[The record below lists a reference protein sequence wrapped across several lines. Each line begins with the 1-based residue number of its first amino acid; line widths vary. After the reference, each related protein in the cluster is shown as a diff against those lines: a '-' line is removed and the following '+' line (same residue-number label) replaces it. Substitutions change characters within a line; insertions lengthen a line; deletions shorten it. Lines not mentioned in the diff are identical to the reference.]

1 MRFLTLILRRWLSP
15 QPFKAWL
22 VWLLLSISLG
32 VAANPVPAGTT
43 IQGVASATYIPGG
56 FTQTETVSNVV
67 EVTVLPVEALTLT
80 QDQKLVR
87 PPAMSV
93 TLSHL
98 LKNTGNATSDYI
110 LSLSNDPNVVGC
122 PANPLT
128 MTGLRLLRDVNG
140 NGLVDGADVPLALDS
155 PNVLSLRMG
164 EAASLLVQGTMPLS
178 PSGAVCLSLSAK
190 TVAQNVSARN
200 QDIISLGN
208 AAILALTKSARYDG
222 LILPGRSRIDFTVTG
237 NNIGAGEVLPTD
249 VGLSTSGTGTS
260 KILVDQKPVSLI
272 LLRDKV
278 PTGTHYVAG
287 TLASSLPGAIKLYR
301 LSGDPEF
308 QYRTNA
314 DDASAIEVAIGLP
327 LPNTLVSGATWQ
339 MRFAVT
345 VDSAA
350 SSDIFNTAQTYYH
363 DGVQVT
369 SGASNT
375 SFSPLALARIGI
387 AKAASAPLANQTNG
401 VPNGTS
407 DVTFSLRIKN
417 YGNAWL
423 YGVQVTDLMEGLGST
438 QFGQYTVAT
447 SPGQG
452 EYTIVPG
459 TLKVVLPSGAL
470 AGTSAQI
477 DPDFKGTNANANLLK
492 AGAVLPAQAEFNVE
506 FTARFNTVGRVDK
519 LYNSAAATAYLA
531 VTDGQQISDDSVSG
545 LDPDPDGDGNPSN
558 NSGPTPV
565 ESQAPVVKVAQYIE
579 LPQRVSPGVYDIRFN
594 YYVSNTGAVT
604 APFVRVISN
613 LNCTFS
619 IDLADGMI
627 AGWTI
632 VDPVKTKNGLLKPSA
647 NFTGNALCDRSKIS
661 NPSAYQFPTE
671 IALTTVDGTQAL
683 EPGKLEEISFMVR
696 VTVKSSVPQG
706 TQIPINNKVWAA
718 AFTENTINFTPS
730 QVLASSVSA
739 DASSVPAYIVD
750 PAGTVYNAKTRA
762 PVAGA
767 KVIMTR
773 ESCTDGTAE
782 AILRREILG
791 GETSKYE
798 VDKNGSIWMVTQ
810 ADGAWDFS
818 LRTEYVKNLC
828 TYRID
833 VVPPANSGYN
843 FPSQLIKPSPD
854 VFIQCGAVVNS
865 PYPPKNSDPTT
876 YHLKYESG
884 LKGKDEVCAVTN
896 AHIPLDPGNADGLVL
911 KKEANQQRVE
921 FGDFVDYMLTLTN
934 RTETKNKP
942 GTLLSGVTFTD
953 DLPVGFAY
961 VPGSAKLSDGS
972 TVTAANPTGG
982 VGPHLEWKF
991 PGKNLA
997 IDQSMVL
1004 RFRVRVG
1011 VGAPLD
1017 ANVINRAQAS
1027 AGVVQSNQATHTI
1040 RVDAGV
1046 FSDKAFLFGKVY
1058 LTCQKEGAKPDM
1070 VGIPGVRLWLEDGTF
1085 AVTDADGKWSLYG
1098 LRPQT
1103 HVVRLDE
1110 TTLPKGTRVQLL
1122 DNRNA
1127 GNPASRFADLKKG
1140 EFHKADFPVAGCD
1153 SEAILGEV
1161 NQRKAAVQKLFDAQL
1176 EADARLRI
1184 DPKGAVAAG
1193 TTDTRSLPATGSV
1206 GAAAGLMVQQPVG
1219 SGALIGLPG
1228 APTSAVGPSFVAGG
1242 MTGGYG
1248 GSLASA
1254 QGARSPAPAV
1264 GASGAGAGA
1273 VPGAAA
1279 PVKELTADPF
1289 ALQPTF
1295 FAPSSIE
1302 LEKLLPEMNNQPGFI
1317 ELKNGDTLPSQN
1329 LNVRVKGPAGAA
1341 LRLKVNDT
1349 LIDLKRVGKK
1359 ATLAQNSATAWEY
1372 IGVQLKPGKN
1382 QLLLEVTDEFGISR
1396 AAPVEIMVVAP
1407 DKLGAVHLKVPAQAR
1422 ADLKTPIPV
1431 QIRLTDAQGVPVTA
1445 RTQLT
1450 LETDVGAWEEKD
1462 LNPQEPGLQV
1472 FLEGGQGVFH
1482 VIPPGVPGDMRV
1494 RVSTSSFVK
1503 EARLTLLPELRP
1515 MIAVGVVEGTLDLS
1529 KRGALAL
1536 NQAPAAAAFEQELT
1550 ALNGG
1555 ASDSR
1560 AGGRAAFFLKGAI
1573 QGEYLLTAAL
1583 DTAKSS
1589 KERLFREIRP
1599 DEFYPVYGDA
1609 SGKGY
1614 DAQSSERLYVRI
1626 DKDRSFL
1633 LYGDFITASSQ
1644 EVRRLSQ
1651 VNRTLTGVKNVYHTE
1666 DARVTS
1672 YVSRTSQKKQVEEFP
1687 SNGTSGPYYLAGGG
1701 GDVLVNSE
1709 QVEIVVRDR
1718 NQPNVI
1724 LSKTSMVRYVDYT
1737 FEPLSR
1743 RLLFTR
1749 AIPSI
1754 SPELHPQSVSVTYEV
1769 DGGGAKYTVAGVD
1782 AQVKVND
1789 KLQVGVVANTDQN
1802 PEAKRDLTAVTAL
1815 ARLDN
1820 NTAVA
1825 AEWVNTQSDLN
1836 GAGQAA
1842 RAEIRHENEQWGAS
1856 AQVVVSDRHFD
1867 NPDAGFTGGRTET
1880 NARGEYRLDKTT
1892 ALRGEVSR
1900 SHDASAG
1907 TTKQGASVGV
1917 LKKINEQVTGEVGL
1931 RYASG
1936 GGTQA
1941 NSLFSYGSVSTT
1953 GAGATGGQV
1962 GNSVTPLGAAANVA
1976 AVDAGLPEI
1985 KTVRAKVTANVP
1997 DVPQAQVFGEVEQ
2010 SIASDNKG
2018 RVAAVGGQYALSE
2031 KSRLYGRYEFDSS
2044 LYAQSH
2050 LQTTRNVGILG
2061 VESNYMEGGRVFNE
2075 YRLADASTGR
2085 GTQAATG
2092 VRNMFKLDDHW
2103 RTTLG
2108 VEKTKAIGLSNG
2120 TTIGQGDSTAIITGL
2135 EYANDG
2141 IRGSGVLEGRHGS
2154 EAKTLLASFG
2164 LGIRI
2169 DQDLTF
2175 LTRNIY
2181 NASIGAGTQAGN
2193 ERTLSRNQIGLA
2205 YRPVGQ
2211 DIWNLLGKFEHKTEH
2226 AVGAGTV
2233 SPGTISGN
2241 AFGTAGILDGD
2252 YVADIVSLHLNVNPN
2267 RGQYF
2272 SGRLAAK
2279 RASLNDSG
2287 ISSSY
2292 SAQLISGRWIQ
2303 DINADWDWGIQASL
2317 MRSAGSLQRSWGVE
2331 LGYQAMKDFWLSV
2344 GYNFTGLSDRD
2355 LTAGEY
2361 TNKGLFLRARMKFD
2375 EVGLGLMSP
2384 KQKLPN

>member
-1 MRFLTLILRRWLSP
+1 MRFLPLILCRWLSP
-15 QPFKAWL
+15 QPLKAWL

-110 LSLSNDPNVVGC
+110 LSLSNDPNVASC

-178 PSGAVCLSLSAK
+178 PSGAVCLSLSVK

-249 VGLSTSGTGTS
+249 AGLSTSGTGTS

-314 DDASAIEVAIGLP
+314 DDASAVEVALGLP
-327 LPNTLVSGATWQ
+327 APSTLASGASVQ

-345 VDSAA
+345 VDIAA

-363 DGVQVT
+363 DGVQTT

-375 SFSPLALARIGI
+375 AFAPLALARIGI

-407 DVTFSLRIKN
+407 DVTFTLRVKN

-423 YGVQVTDLMEGLGST
+423 YGVQVTDLMEGLGGT
-438 QFGQYTVAT
+438 QFGKYTSAI
-447 SPGQG
+447 SPAQG

-459 TLKVVLPSGAL
+459 SLRVVLPSGAL

-477 DPDFKGTNANANLLK
+477 NPEFNGTHAQANLLT

-506 FTARFNTVGRVDK
+506 FAARFNTVGRVDK
-519 LYNSAAATAYLA
+519 LFNSAAATAYLA

-545 LDPDPDGDGNPSN
+545 LDPDPDGDGNPNN

-594 YYVSNTGAVT
+594 YYVSNTGAVS

-613 LNCTFS
+613 LNCTFDM
-619 IDLADGMI
+619 DLADGKI
-627 AGWTI
+627 ASWAV
-632 VDPVKTKNGLLKPSA
+632 VDAVKIKNGFLKPSA
-647 NFTGNALCDRSKIS
+647 NFTGNALCDRSKIG

-671 IALTTVDGTQAL
+671 IALTAVDGTQAL
-683 EPGKLEEISFMVR
+683 APGQLEEISFMVR
-696 VTVKSSVPQG
+696 VTVKSSVPVG
-706 TQIPINNKVWAA
+706 TQIAINNKVWAA
-718 AFTENTINFTPS
+718 AFTENTINFAPS

-767 KVIMTR
+767 SVIMTR
-773 ESCTDGTAE
+773 ESCATGSLG
-782 AILRREILG
+782 AIEPNQILG
-791 GETSKYE
+791 GETGKYTFNPATRS
-798 VDKNGSIWMVTQ
+798 VSMVTQ
-810 ADGAWDFS
+810 SDGAWDFS
-818 LRTEYVKNLC
+818 LRTETVTNLC
-828 TYRID
+828 TYAIK
-833 VVPPANSGYN
+833 VVPPANSGYV
-843 FPSQLIKPSPD
+843 FPSESIAPTPGTFSR
-854 VFIQCGAVVNS
+854 CGAVVSNPNPPQGSES
-865 PYPPKNSDPTT
+865 PSYYLYYD
-876 YHLKYESG
+876 SG
-884 LKGKDEVCAVTN
+884 LKSNGDVCAVTN
-896 AHIPLDPGNADGLVL
+896 AHIPLDPGLVNGLVL

-921 FGDFVDYMLTLTN
+921 FGDFVDYALTLS
-934 RTETKNKP
+934 NKT
-942 GTLLSGVTFTD
+942 GTVLAGLTFAD
-953 DLPVGFAY
+953 DLPAGFAY
-961 VPGSAKLSDGS
+961 VPGSARLVEGS
-972 TVTAANPTGG
+972 SVTAVSPAGG
-982 VGPHLEWKF
+982 VGSRLEWKF
-991 PGKNLA
+991 PNKNLA
-997 IDQSMVL
+997 IGQDMVL

-1017 ANVINRAQAS
+1017 ANVTNRAQAS
-1027 AGVVQSNQATHTI
+1027 AGVVQSNQATHII

-1058 LTCQKEGAKPDM
+1058 LTCQKDGAKPEL

-1110 TTLPKGTRVQLL
+1110 TTLPKGASVQLL

-1140 EFHKADFPVAGCD
+1140 EFHKADFPVVGCD
-1153 SEAILGEV
+1153 NEVTLNDV
-1161 NQRKAAVQKLFDAQL
+1161 NQRKAAVQKLVDTQL

-1193 TTDTRSLPATGSV
+1193 TTDPRTLPATGSV
-1206 GAAAGLMVQQPVG
+1206 GAAAGLMLQQPALG
-1219 SGALIGLPG
+1219 GALISLPG
-1228 APTSAVGPSFVAGG
+1228 APASVGGPSFVTSG

-1254 QGARSPAPAV
+1254 QGARSPAPA
-1264 GASGAGAGA
+1264 ASAGST
-1273 VPGAAA
+1273 PGALA
-1279 PVKELTADPF
+1279 PVKELSADPF
-1289 ALQPTF
+1289 AQQPRL

-1302 LEKLLPEMNNQPGFI
+1302 LEKLLPEMNNQAGFI
-1317 ELKNGDTLPSQN
+1317 ELKNGDTLPTQN

-1359 ATLAQNSATAWEY
+1359 ATLAQNSTTAWEY

-1431 QIRLTDAQGVPVTA
+1431 QIRLTDDQGVPVTA

-1450 LETDVGAWEEKD
+1450 LETDLGSWAETD

-1494 RVSTSSFVK
+1494 RVSASSFVK

-1536 NQAPAAAAFEQELT
+1536 DQAPAAAAFEKELT
-1550 ALNGG
+1550 SLSG
-1555 ASDSR
+1555 DSNNNR
-1560 AGGRAAFFLKGAI
+1560 AGGRAAFFLKGAVK
-1573 QGEYLLTAAL
+1573 GEYLLTAAL
-1583 DTAKSS
+1583 DTAKSN

-1626 DKDRSFL
+1626 DKDRSYL
-1633 LYGDFITASSQ
+1633 LYGDFTTASSQ

-1651 VNRTLTGVKNVYHTE
+1651 VNRTLTGVKNVHHTE

-1724 LSKTSMVRYVDYT
+1724 LSKTSMVRFVDYT

-1754 SPELHPQSVSVTYEV
+1754 SPELNPQSVRVTYEV
-1769 DGGGAKYTVAGVD
+1769 DGGGDKYTVAGVD

-1789 KLQVGVVANTDQN
+1789 KLQVGVIANTDQN

-1815 ARLDN
+1815 ARLDA

-1825 AEWVNTQSDLN
+1825 AEWVNTRSDLK
-1836 GAGQAA
+1836 GEGQAV

-1856 AQVVVSDRHFD
+1856 AQVVASDRQFD
-1867 NPDAGFTGGRTET
+1867 NPDAGFAAGRTET
-1880 NARGEYRLDKTT
+1880 NARGEYRIDKTT
-1892 ALRGEVSR
+1892 AIRGEVSHSQDDNTGSTR
-1900 SHDASAG
+1900 QSASL
-1907 TTKQGASVGV
+1907 GV
-1917 LKKINEQVTGEVGL
+1917 LKKLSDQVTGEVGV

-1941 NSLFSYGSVSTT
+1941 SSLFSYGSVSTT

-1976 AVDAGLPEI
+1976 AADAGLSEI

-2010 SIASDNKG
+2010 SIAADNKG
-2018 RVAAVGGQYALSE
+2018 RVAAVGGQYALSD

-2044 LYAQSH
+2044 LYAQSA
-2050 LQTTRNVGILG
+2050 LSTTRNVGIFG

-2085 GTQAATG
+2085 AAQAATG
-2092 VRNMFKLDDHW
+2092 VRNMFKLDEHW

-2108 VEKTKAIGLSNG
+2108 VEKTKAVGSSTG
-2120 TTIGQGDSTAIITGL
+2120 TPVGQGDSTAIITGL

-2141 IRGSGVLEGRHGS
+2141 VRGSGVLEGRDGRD
-2154 EAKTLLASFG
+2154 AKTVLASFG

-2169 DQDLTF
+2169 DQDWTF

-2181 NASIGAGTQAGN
+2181 NASTGAGTQAGN

-2205 YRPVGQ
+2205 YRPAGQ
-2211 DIWNLLGKFEHKTEH
+2211 DIWNLLGRFEHKTEH
-2226 AVGAGTV
+2226 AIGAGSV

-2241 AFGTAGILDGD
+2241 AFGTAGISNGD
-2252 YVADIVSLHLNVNPN
+2252 YVADILSLHLNVNPR

-2279 RASLNDSG
+2279 RASLSDAG
-2287 ISSSY
+2287 ISSDY

-2331 LGYQAMKDFWLSV
+2331 LGYQAMKDFWMSL

-2361 TNKGLFLRARMKFD
+2361 TNKGLYLRMRVKFD
-2375 EVGLGLMSP
+2375 EVKLGINKPMG
-2384 KQKLPN
+2384 Q